1 MAGLAAEDDGLR
13 RKVTAAL
20 PEVLPRE
27 YAATWQQAQFLSG
40 TEALAEL
47 LRAEVSPTV
56 ARLSA
61 LPSVDE
67 RVRVAF
73 LEVCGRLPDAE
84 ERERSVQFFVEYE
97 GDVSAAVRDFL
108 WALDDQCR
116 ILDGAVMSRQGMSG
130 AESERCRVHEH
141 SLHRRLFLR
150 GLCGGAAVSAASF
163 SGLFVN
169 PVLAAAAKQA
179 QKHCILLWLCGAPSQ
194 FETWDPKPGR
204 PSGGP
209 FGSIATSLP
218 GVHFSSLMPQCAGIA
233 DRLNVVRSMKTSAN
247 GAFAGDYFVAAG

>member
-1 MAGLAAEDDGLR
+1 VLLGRGLVHPVDEMNGRNPASHPELLDWLSRDFESHGYDVRRLMRGLVLSRPYGLGLVSGGEVPASAFAAAIERPLTGEQLARSWRVVAGVVAEDDGLR

-67 RVRVAF
+67 RVGVAF

-84 ERERSVQFFVEYE
+84 ERERSVQFFAEYE

-108 WALDDQCR
+108 WAL
-116 ILDGAVMSRQGMSG
+116 M
-130 AESERCRVHEH
+130 
-141 SLHRRLFLR
+141 
-150 GLCGGAAVSAASF
+150 
-163 SGLFVN
+163 
-169 PVLAAAAKQA
+169 
-179 QKHCILLWLCGAPSQ
+179 
-194 FETWDPKPGR
+194 
-204 PSGGP
+204 
-209 FGSIATSLP
+209 
-218 GVHFSSLMPQCAGIA
+218 
-233 DRLNVVRSMKTSAN
+233 TSAE
-247 GAFAGDYFVAAG
+247 FLTVP